1 MCCCGNPGVLRV
13 CCPHCLLD
21 VPLVSIGT
29 DLRWQFAGH
38 SICFHG
44 DGPALAICRVIPW
57 FSWQQTCSS
66 NLQSSI
72 LVPVILPL
80 LFGIPGCP
88 GEQRHCHRSQYASKP
103 GGGGGGGA
111 VWIWVAGQSSGMD
124 L

>member
-1 MCCCGNPGVLRV
+1 MCCGGNPGVLRV
-13 CCPHCLLD
+13 CCSHCLLD
-21 VPLVSIGT
+21 VPLVSIET
-29 DLRWQFAGH
+29 DLCWQFAGR
-38 SICFHG
+38 SLCFHG

-57 FSWQQTCSS
+57 FSWQQTSSS

-72 LVPVILPL
+72 LVSVILPV
-80 LFGIPGCP
+80 LFWVPGCT